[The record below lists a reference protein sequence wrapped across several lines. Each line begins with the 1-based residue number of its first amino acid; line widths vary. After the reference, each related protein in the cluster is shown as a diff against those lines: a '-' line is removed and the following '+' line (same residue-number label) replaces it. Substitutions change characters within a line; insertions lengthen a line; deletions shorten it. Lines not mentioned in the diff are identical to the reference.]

1 MPWPSLVAMLI
12 SALLY
17 ASILATL
24 WQYGEGRRLSGTD
37 VGRSVLLRHL
47 SASSLIFAG
56 KKHLL
61 ARARTRILSIVSHKI
76 FQLRLLEQPSCDDGS
91 TAENFTYLSCTGMPC
106 TRLGCTATDT
116 PARESSLAKV
126 FTTNAL
132 IINYVD

>member
-1 MPWPSLVAMLI
+1 MLI

-17 ASILATL
+17 ASILAAL

-61 ARARTRILSIVSHKI
+61 ARARTRFYAYPVYRQPQNLSIAPVGTT
-76 FQLRLLEQPSCDDGS
+76 FLR
-91 TAENFTYLSCTGMPC
+91 
-106 TRLGCTATDT
+106 
-116 PARESSLAKV
+116 
-126 FTTNAL
+126 
-132 IINYVD
+132 